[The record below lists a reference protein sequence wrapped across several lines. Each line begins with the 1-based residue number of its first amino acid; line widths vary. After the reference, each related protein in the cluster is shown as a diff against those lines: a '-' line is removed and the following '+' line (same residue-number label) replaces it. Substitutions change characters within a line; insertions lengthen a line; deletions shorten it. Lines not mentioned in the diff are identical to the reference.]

1 MILVTG
7 DEAIATRLAMFRSY
21 DSFGLVGNS
30 NVLSWLLGRVLA
42 TFADFLGRH
51 KSQ

>member
-1 MILVTG
+1 MVTL
-7 DEAIATRLAMFRSY
+7 LAMFRYY

-30 NVLSWLLGRVLA
+30 NVLGWLLGQAPA